1 MAIFLGMLL
10 NILAPPGSAA
20 AVETDGRT
28 DTVLERF
35 RTYTGP
41 RTKEALSELF
51 RLPASPVVRQQPAI
65 AISDGKTAVLIAVK
79 ILSADGT
86 APNFAVEGAKLLS
99 LESKQRDEWLI
110 KALPPRGALHVF
122 LLVVNGPETNAF
134 PIIVAPPLPQ
144 KFNASSEAFRSFL
157 EADTNGPLY
166 DVNGDGKRDYI
177 DDYIYTANVISLE
190 RESGRDLKARRE
202 RALKRTLN
210 QSTDLPIHGN

>member
-1 MAIFLGMLL
+1 MAIFLGILL
-10 NILAPPGSAA
+10 NILASPGNAVAA
-20 AVETDGRT
+20 GTDSRA

-51 RLPASPVVRQQPAI
+51 RLPANPVVRQQPAI
-65 AISDGKTAVLIAVK
+65 AISDGTTAVMIAVR
-79 ILSADGT
+79 IPSADGT

-110 KALPPRGALHVF
+110 KALPPLGALHVF
-122 LLVVNGPETNAF
+122 LLVANGPETSTF
-134 PIIVAPPLPQ
+134 PLTVAPPLPKKLDATSQ
-144 KFNASSEAFRSFL
+144 SFSSFL

-166 DVNGDGKRDYI
+166 DLNGDGKLDYI
-177 DDYIYTANVISLE
+177 DDYIYTANVVSLE

-210 QSTDLPIHGN
+210 QSTTIPRQGN